1 MEAFMSTLTSAT
13 LAAALALSASAAAA
27 EPILGNQPVGMYAG
41 YVTEDLAA
49 TRAFFEGKLGFK
61 PVFESDWF
69 VLLALE
75 GSQIGLLKPEQQGQA
90 PLFRRAYP
98 GHGAWITL
106 SVPNVD
112 EVHRRAQA
120 AGIPIAVPL
129 RDEPWGERHF
139 SVIAPNGLALDF
151 VTYQGPL
158 AQ

>member
-1 MEAFMSTLTSAT
+1 MKPLKSVA
-13 LAAALALSASAAAA
+13 LAAAEA
-27 EPILGNQPVGMYAG
+27 EVAPLLGNQQVGMYAG
-41 YVTEDLAA
+41 YIAGDLAA
-49 TRAFFEGKLGFK
+49 TRAFFEQTLGFK
-61 PVFESDWF
+61 PLFESDWF

-75 GSQIGLLKPEQQGQA
+75 GNQIAFLKPEQEGQA

-98 GHGAWITL
+98 GHGAWITF
-106 SVPNVD
+106 SVPDVD
-112 EVHRRAQA
+112 EIHRRAEA

-139 SVIAPNGLALDF
+139 SVVAPGGLALDF

>member
-1 MEAFMSTLTSAT
+1 MEALMNPVKSAA
-13 LAAALALSASAAAA
+13 LAAALALGSGTGAA
-27 EPILGNQPVGMYAG
+27 EAILSGQPVGLAAG
-41 YVTEDLAA
+41 YVTEHLPAP
-49 TRAFFEGKLGFK
+49 RAFCEGKLGFK

-75 GSQIGLLKPEQQGQA
+75 GSQIGLLKPEQQSQA

-106 SVPNVD
+106 SVPDVD

-129 RDEPWGERHF
+129 RDEP
-139 SVIAPNGLALDF
+139 
-151 VTYQGPL
+151 
-158 AQ
+158 

>member
-1 MEAFMSTLTSAT
+1 MKLLKSAVLT
-13 LAAALALSASAAAA
+13 AALTTGTGAEA
-27 EPILGNQPVGMYAG
+27 EPIFTGQQVGLYAG
-41 YVTEDLAA
+41 YVSEDLAA
-49 TRAFFEGKLGFK
+49 TRAFFEQKLGFK
-61 PVFESDWF
+61 PLFESDWF

-75 GSQIGLLKPEQQGQA
+75 GNQIAFLKPEQEGQA
-90 PLFRRAYP
+90 PIFRRAYP
-98 GHGAWITL
+98 GHGAWITF

-112 EVHRRAQA
+112 EVHRRAEG

-139 SVIAPNGLALDF
+139 SVVAPGGLALDF

>member
-1 MEAFMSTLTSAT
+1 MNPVKSAA
-13 LAAALALSASAAAA
+13 LAAALALGSGTAAA
-27 EPILGNQPVGMYAG
+27 EPILSGQPVGLYAG

-49 TRAFFEGKLGFK
+49 NRAFFEGKLGFK

-75 GSQIGLLKPEQQGQA
+75 GSQIGLLKPEQQSQA

-106 SVPNVD
+106 SVPDVD

-139 SVIAPNGLALDF
+139 SVLAPNGLALDF

>member
-1 MEAFMSTLTSAT
+1 MSKLKFAA
-13 LAAALALSASAAAA
+13 LAAALTLGAGAAEA
-27 EPILGNQPVGMYAG
+27 EPIFAGQEVGQAVGMYAG

-49 TRAFFEGKLGFK
+49 TRAFFEGKLGFE
-61 PVFESDWF
+61 PLFESEWF
-69 VLLALE
+69 VLLALQ
-75 GSQIGLLKPEQQGQA
+75 GNQIGLLKPEQDGQA

-98 GHGAWITL
+98 GHGAWITF
-106 SVPNVD
+106 SVPDVD

>member
-1 MEAFMSTLTSAT
+1 MNPVKSAS
-13 LAAALALSASAAAA
+13 LAAALALGAGAAAA
-27 EPILGNQPVGMYAG
+27 EPILSGQPVGMYAG

-61 PVFESDWF
+61 AVFESEWF

-75 GSQIGLLKPEQQGQA
+75 GNQIGLLKPEQQGQA
-90 PLFRRAYP
+90 PLFRRPYP
-98 GHGAWITL
+98 GHGAWITV
-106 SVPNVD
+106 SVPDVD

-120 AGIPIAVPL
+120 AGIPIALPL

-139 SVIAPNGLALDF
+139 SVVAPNGLALDF